1 MRNVRSKS
9 TPSLLSFV
17 FCVRLLLL
25 ILLLSGCAGKGPI
38 LIEGVTYQAPGGV
51 PAGVGHIT
59 VAVSSFHDLR
69 DRKPEVIG
77 QRQIR
82 DSISNDL
89 VVSGTVADAV
99 AQTIRK
105 ALSIRG
111 IQSRTAPGW
120 ELTESTI
127 KTEGVDILVGGEI
140 RALWIDV
147 VSRPFKV
154 TYKAVVKLRVSAAD
168 VREKKILRT
177 LNLNSTLEQ
186 EVVSYSDYTVQDML
200 SEALSSAVD
209 QLLNDDELKKKI
221 H

>member
-1 MRNVRSKS
+1 MRSKS

>member
-127 KTEGVDILVGGEI
+127 KAEGVDILVGGEI